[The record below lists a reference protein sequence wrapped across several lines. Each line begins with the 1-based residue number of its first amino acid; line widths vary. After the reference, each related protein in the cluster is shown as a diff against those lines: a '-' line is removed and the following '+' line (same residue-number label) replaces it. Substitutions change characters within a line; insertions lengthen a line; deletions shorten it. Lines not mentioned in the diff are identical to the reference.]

1 MEKIM
6 SGTTFDYVLMPMP
19 CPHCGQKHM
28 EPIKGL
34 LEKHTTTCAFCR
46 ESIDLKDM
54 QAAIAE
60 FARTTQEVTFNQV
73 S

>member
-1 MEKIM
+1 M
-6 SGTTFDYVLMPMP
+6 SGTTFDYMQMPMK

-28 EPIKGL
+28 ESIKEL
-34 LEKHTTTCAFCR
+34 SEKHTTTCAFCR
-46 ESIDLKDM
+46 ESIDLKNM

-60 FARTTQEVTFNQV
+60 FARTAQEVTFNQV